1 VVDQTRFLFES
12 EKLVHVGRNAS
23 LSCSNR
29 RVSGQAAGE
38 AAKARDNATGLS
50 VGIGQG
56 STKLLLAGATVG
68 GRTSDGVMGTFE
80 QMKAVR
86 QLKGLSLRPKML
98 MTVVRIDLIK
108 NSKSSNLKLSLLATS
123 LVFPY
128 QMYVF
133 KLLFM
138 N

>member
-1 VVDQTRFLFES
+1 
-12 EKLVHVGRNAS
+12 
-23 LSCSNR
+23 
-29 RVSGQAAGE
+29 
-38 AAKARDNATGLS
+38 
-50 VGIGQG
+50 
-56 STKLLLAGATVG
+56 
-68 GRTSDGVMGTFE
+68 MGTFE